1 MSIPWRQPRI
11 RVSGMLW
18 HSDGRLLLV
27 RQGRP
32 SSPRWML
39 PGGGVESGEA
49 MTVALER
56 ELAEELGID
65 HIRVGDPAAMVE
77 SIAPPDAGGGR
88 HLVHVIFHCQC
99 SPTHLES
106 LRPSPDPD
114 VHELRLV
121 SRDEVLKLPLHPPI
135 AGFLRSWHPGDRLS
149 YLGPMWAP

>member
-1 MSIPWRQPRI
+1 MPWRQPRI

-18 HSDGRLLLV
+18 SDDKLMLV

-56 ELAEELGID
+56 EMAEEIGID
-65 HIRVGDPAAMVE
+65 HMRVGDPVAIVE
-77 SIAPPDAGGGR
+77 SIAPPSTTSGR
-88 HLVHVIFHCQC
+88 HLVHVIFSCQC
-99 SPTHLES
+99 APDLLEN

-114 VHELRLV
+114 VHEIRLV
-121 SRDEVLKLPLHPPI
+121 SRDELLTLPLHPPI